1 MIDING
7 YRLRNITLDSIDTLI
22 EYLDSYRLSLRSDIQ
37 NLTSLLL
44 LIIEDQYLLGQRLY
58 LEILTENQIISR
70 YLTTQSLKELFEF
83 TDEYLYFLTEAIQS
97 IEDSPYPSVS
107 NREQASIVFPRLYIP
122 GQEDIGITILSV
134 HNDFLSSAL
143 NSPEIDSFRGKV
155 SFRT

>member
-7 YRLRNITLDSIDTLI
+7 YRLRNMILDSIDTLI

-70 YLTTQSLKELFEF
+70 YLITQSLKELFKF
-83 TDEYLYFLTEAIQS
+83 INKYLYFLTEAI
-97 IEDSPYPSVS
+97 
-107 NREQASIVFPRLYIP
+107 
-122 GQEDIGITILSV
+122 
-134 HNDFLSSAL
+134 
-143 NSPEIDSFRGKV
+143 
-155 SFRT
+155 